1 MKAMGVTGPDF
12 MPRLFD
18 VDEPFVAPDG
28 VVVDVI
34 AASVND
40 FDRAAVRGRY
50 LAATDIFPVAS
61 LAPDQFAPIL
71 LGRDFVGRVAAVG
84 DDVDYV
90 DVGMYVAGALAPQP
104 AGQPG
109 TFTDKVAVPA
119 RLLAP
124 IPDGVDVVEAAAV
137 GLAGVTASDAVGA
150 LGAASLGQ
158 MVVHG
163 PVSGVGGFALQLA
176 KARGA
181 VVAAIT
187 PQEQADLALALGADV
202 VIPDGP
208 SATRSIE
215 KVQSIFGGGVD
226 TAIHVAG
233 HRSVVAGVVRP
244 GGRFT
249 SVADGSVFDAHG
261 GFVPTNVAPSGH
273 ELMNLLFK
281 VAAHRLDSHV
291 HRTVSFDQLAGAVIA
306 RSTADGGR
314 VVLVR

>member
-1 MKAMGVTGPDF
+1 
-12 MPRLFD
+12 
-18 VDEPFVAPDG
+18 
-28 VVVDVI
+28 
-34 AASVND
+34 
-40 FDRAAVRGRY
+40 
-50 LAATDIFPVAS
+50 
-61 LAPDQFAPIL
+61 
-71 LGRDFVGRVAAVG
+71 
-84 DDVDYV
+84 VDYI
-90 DVGMYVAGALAPQP
+90 DVGTYVAGALMPQP
-104 AGQPG
+104 VGQPG

-137 GLAGVTASDAVGA
+137 GLAGVTASHAVDA
-150 LGAASLGQ
+150 LGPANLGH

-291 HRTVSFDQLAGAVIA
+291 HRTASFDQLAGAVIA
-306 RSTADGGR
+306 RSTHDGGH
-314 VVLVR
+314 VVFVR

>member
-18 VDEPFVAPDG
+18 VDEPTAAPDG

-34 AASVND
+34 AASIND

-50 LAATDIFPVAS
+50 LAATDQ
-61 LAPDQFAPIL
+61 LAPIL
-71 LGRDFVGRVAAVG
+71 LGRDFVGRVVAVG
-84 DDVDYV
+84 DDVHHIE
-90 DVGMYVAGALAPQP
+90 VGMLAAGVLEPQH
-104 AGQPG
+104 AGLPG

-124 IPDGVDVVEAAAV
+124 VPDGVDVVQAAAV
-137 GLAGVTASDAVGA
+137 GLAGMTAFHAIDA
-150 LGAASLGQ
+150 LGSAPLGR

-187 PQEQADLALALGADV
+187 PPEQIDLALNLGADV
-202 VIPDGP
+202 VIPDGT
-208 SATRSIE
+208 SASRSID
-215 KVQSIFGGGVD
+215 KVRSLFGGGVD

-233 HRSVVAGVVRP
+233 HHSVVAGVVRP
-244 GGRFT
+244 DGRFT
-249 SVADGSVFDAHG
+249 SAADGSTFDAHG
-261 GFVPTNVAPSGH
+261 AFSPTTVAPSGH
-273 ELMNLLFK
+273 ELADLLFK
-281 VAAHRLDSHV
+281 VAAGRLASRV
-291 HRTVSFDQLAGAVIA
+291 HRTVSFDDLAGAVIA
-306 RSTADGGR
+306 RSTHDGGR
-314 VVLVR
+314 TVLVR

>member
-18 VDEPFVAPDG
+18 VDEPIAAPDG

-50 LAATDIFPVAS
+50 FAATD
-61 LAPDQFAPIL
+61 QFVPIL

-90 DVGMYVAGALAPQP
+90 EVGMYVAGALAPQP
-104 AGQPG
+104 AGLPG
-109 TFTDKVAVPA
+109 TFTDKLAVPA

-124 IPDGVDVVEAAAV
+124 VPDGVDVVQAAAV
-137 GLAGVTASDAVGA
+137 GLAGVTASGAIDA
-150 LGAASLGQ
+150 LGSAPLGR

-181 VVAAIT
+181 VVAAVT
-187 PQEQADLALALGADV
+187 LPEQVDLALELGADV
-202 VIPDGP
+202 VIPDGA
-208 SATRSIE
+208 SATQSIQ
-215 KVQSIFGGGVD
+215 KVRSIFGGGVD

-249 SVADGSVFDAHG
+249 SVADGATFDAGG
-261 GFVPTNVAPSGH
+261 GFAPTNVTPSGH
-273 ELMNLLFK
+273 ELADLLFK
-281 VAAHRLDSHV
+281 VAAHRLDSRV
-291 HRTVSFDQLAGAVIA
+291 HRTVSFDELAGAVIA
-306 RSTADGGR
+306 RSTHDGGR
-314 VVLVR
+314 TVLVR